1 MWNKLHVFNH
11 PLILYF
17 YVQVWETLQLIT
29 FSFKLFSLHHDTYTY
44 WVSLYLLIA
53 RNDIDMFYRI
63 SQIFE
68 CFKSPAK
75 TREEKKTPFV
85 RICIIWLTIILQQR
99 SNMCASRNIN
109 LIRRLILNLKPITFN
124 NKTKKQGMQEREIVD
139 NRNPTQ
145 CQVSYDSNN
154 YCK

>member
-1 MWNKLHVFNH
+1 
-11 PLILYF
+11 
-17 YVQVWETLQLIT
+17 
-29 FSFKLFSLHHDTYTY
+29 
-44 WVSLYLLIA
+44 
-53 RNDIDMFYRI
+53 MFYRI

-124 NKTKKQGMQEREIVD
+124 NKTEKQGMQEREMKNMIYVFVED
-139 NRNPTQ
+139 GNNRYKITTFFLFIYLNRVCSVYRLQTIYLY
-145 CQVSYDSNN
+145 SIF
-154 YCK
+154 KKI

>member
-1 MWNKLHVFNH
+1 
-11 PLILYF
+11 
-17 YVQVWETLQLIT
+17 
-29 FSFKLFSLHHDTYTY
+29 
-44 WVSLYLLIA
+44 
-53 RNDIDMFYRI
+53 MFYRI

-124 NKTKKQGMQEREIVD
+124 NKTKKQGMQEREIED
-139 NRNPTQ
+139 NRNPKQ
-145 CQVSYDSNN
+145 CQVSNDSN
-154 YCK
+154 KKAV